1 MMRYADRLGRPW
13 RAGFKKKGC
22 VVSRWKRMIRLSDA
36 RSVRNRKGK
45 QHGRAPNSAI
55 AAAVIFIS
63 IFSLRFALFGEV
75 ITWQTALVLAPV
87 SEDAL
92 KLFFTLLLLIFSAL
106 AMRSSNATRRQLLIS
121 LTRFLFVSM
130 PLAAGCLFTLLVEP
144 HGVNRYLGHMA
155 SAGLGFAVCL
165 FAWRRCR
172 PLTGLLLGL
181 AVGASVHSFLNTA
194 QYWPLPPQGT
204 YQSAAALVLLI
215 AAVLAL
221 WCTSRQEPASD
232 VASEF
237 FSRRAWN
244 GSGRKRMADR
254 L

>member
-1 MMRYADRLGRPW
+1 VG
-13 RAGFKKKGC
+13 
-22 VVSRWKRMIRLSDA
+22 SRWKRMIHLSDA
-36 RSVRNRKGK
+36 SSVRTRKGK
-45 QHGRAPNSAI
+45 QHGRASNLAF
-55 AAAVIFIS
+55 AAVVIS
-63 IFSLRFALFGEV
+63 TSIVLLRFALFGEV
-75 ITWQTALVLAPV
+75 IAWQVALVLAPV
-87 SEDAL
+87 SEDAV
-92 KLFFTLLLLIFSAL
+92 KLFLTLFLLIISAL
-106 AMRSSNATRRQLLIS
+106 AMRSSKTARPSHLIS

-130 PLAAGCLFTLLVEP
+130 PLVAGCLFTLLVEP

-165 FAWRRCR
+165 FAWRRCK

-194 QYWPLPPQGT
+194 QYWPLSPQGT
-204 YQSAAALVLLI
+204 YQSVAALVLLI

-237 FSRRAWN
+237 FPRGASTRH
-244 GSGRKRMADR
+244 
-254 L
+254 